1 MIRLNICVAIVVS
14 CLLVSVSFAHQDASQ
29 NPGKSSSDNGEFHC
43 DDPQTQIDMNVCAG
57 ISYRKLD
64 AKMKDLYTEQM
75 AYLNGDAKDE
85 LRSAQ
90 AAWVE
95 YRDKSC
101 LYEAG
106 KDPQSYM
113 ESINIACLSR
123 ITQSRIVTLNEYLA
137 CRENGC
143 PYD

>member
-1 MIRLNICVAIVVS
+1 
-14 CLLVSVSFAHQDASQ
+14 
-29 NPGKSSSDNGEFHC
+29 
-43 DDPQTQIDMNVCAG
+43 MNVCAG

-64 AKMKDLYTEQM
+64 AEMKDLYTEQM
-75 AYLNGDAKDE
+75 AYLDGDAKDE

-90 AAWVE
+90 AAWVK

-106 KDPQSYM
+106 KDPRSYM